1 MMAMSFM
8 LTAYCNRAAGGRGPP
23 PIATICHD
31 LPAPR
36 LDPSPGVA
44 RFAALNHLKARRAIR
59 TGVNLMSAHTEVRS
73 WLPQLFNW
81 LAVVVLISLGVL
93 I

>member
-8 LTAYCNRAAGGRGPP
+8 ATAYCNRIARGRGPP

-36 LDPSPGVA
+36 PDQHPAQA
-44 RFAALNHLKARRAIR
+44 RFEAPNQLKVHGLQ
-59 TGVNLMSAHTEVRS
+59 GVNPMSARTEIRS
-73 WLPQLFNW
+73 WVPQLFNW
-81 LAVVVLISLGVL
+81 LAVVVLLSLGVL
-93 I
+93 V